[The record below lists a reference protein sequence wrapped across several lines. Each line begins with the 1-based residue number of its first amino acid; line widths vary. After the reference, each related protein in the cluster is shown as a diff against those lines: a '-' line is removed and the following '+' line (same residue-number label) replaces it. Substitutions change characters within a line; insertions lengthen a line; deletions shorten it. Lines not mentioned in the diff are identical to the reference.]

1 MLIYD
6 FFFRWLQ
13 RGKKHIGNH
22 DLILFRRKL
31 DIMKRHEVRTFKFI
45 G

>member
-6 FFFRWLQ
+6 FFRWLRWGNQ
-13 RGKKHIGNH
+13 HIGND

-31 DIMKRHEVRTFKFI
+31 YIMKRHEVKTFKFI

>member
-6 FFFRWLQ
+6 FLRWLRRENQ
-13 RGKKHIGNH
+13 HIVND

-31 DIMKRHEVRTFKFI
+31 DIMKQHEVKTFKFI